1 MEFGLSEEQT
11 LLQDSVNRFLQ
22 DQVPLDT
29 VRKIAAG
36 DIDDSSVWQ
45 GLTELGIPGLLI
57 PENLGGVG
65 LGTMEAAIISELLGY
80 NVTPSPFI
88 SSAVI
93 APTVLLS
100 ANKREDLVS
109 NIASGTCRI
118 GIAFGEAMASRND
131 AGVSAAN
138 GKLNGTSIF
147 VLDSNADHY
156 LVAANDKQLYLVNK
170 DVLGRKNLTSIDK
183 TRSTCE
189 LSFNDAEA
197 ELISDDVS
205 VFENAIDIGRIM
217 LSADSLGAGQNMIDQ
232 AVTYAKGREQF
243 DRAIATFQA
252 VKHMCAEMAAGLEP
266 CRSMVWYAAHAF
278 DDLPNEAR
286 LTACHTKAH
295 VSEVATFVARTSTEV
310 HGGMGFTDLVGL
322 HYWFKRIG
330 FNRQLLGS
338 PELLREQAARL
349 QGLAA

>member
-65 LGTMEAAIISELLGY
+65 LGTMEAVIISELLGY

-88 SSAVI
+88 SSAII
-93 APTVLLS
+93 APTVLLN

-118 GIAFGEAMASRND
+118 GIAFGEAMAARND

-170 DVLGRKNLTSIDK
+170 DALGRKNLTSIDK

-197 ELISDDVS
+197 ELISDDIN
-205 VFENAIDIGRIM
+205 VFENAIDIGRIT

-278 DDLPNEAR
+278 DDLPDEAR

-295 VSEVATFVARTSTEV
+295 VSEVGTFVARTSTEV